1 VIAVASILRNVLDQC
16 RAPARRIECDARR
29 LTVAI
34 DNAPANDRYRLGAL
48 APGRSPEGFEPP
60 PLAPWVDAV
69 GAWFARA
76 ATFERASIHAFERL
90 AVELAAHDAPP
101 ALVARARQSADDER
115 RHDALMVAMAFR
127 RGVEVPEFTAPVA
140 TPRSLRAVAVENM
153 SEGCVRETW
162 SALVTWWQAKHCAD
176 PRAAKAFFEIAV
188 DETRHAQLAWDVAA
202 WIAPKLDEVSS
213 ARLRRARDVTVD
225 AVSEEAFAEVDP
237 ALVLFA
243 GLPSSDDA
251 LGLLTELDAQLWS
264 HAR

>member
-1 VIAVASILRNVLDQC
+1 MIRVASILRNVLDQC
-16 RAPARRIECDARR
+16 HASDHRIEADARR

-48 APGRSPEGFEPP
+48 SPGRSPEGFEPP
-60 PLAPWVDAV
+60 PIAPWVDAV

-90 AVELAAHDAPP
+90 AVELVSHDAPP
-101 ALVARARQSADDER
+101 ALVKRAKEAADDER
-115 RHDALMVAMAFR
+115 RHDALMAAFAFR
-127 RGVEVPEFTAPVA
+127 RGVEVPEFAAPRA
-140 TPRSLRAVAVENM
+140 APRPLRAMAVENM

-176 PRAAKAFFEIAV
+176 PRAAKMFHEIAI

-202 WIAPKLDEVSS
+202 WVAPSLDEVSS

-225 AVSEEAFAEVDP
+225 EVGEEALAEVDP
-237 ALVLFA
+237 ALVVFA
-243 GLPSSDDA
+243 GLPTSDDA